1 MDSYEEDRYDDSI
14 YREIISTYKDNKNVA
29 IDENFDYDVSDTRR
43 PIYMVRG
50 KSITR
55 DQVIEILSREEPLF
69 DGWGSG
75 DSGIFDERGGRDIL
89 KNCFYRS
96 GYSWLSTFLFSDGT
110 IGGNILEF
118 KYPDPDEILPKWIEF
133 GLKYD
138 FLDMA
143 VGYTDQDEGM
153 CYHCRNAHN
162 KYFNEATSCNFCR
175 EERGKICERKT
186 CCDLEDCNKLK
197 DLLLKY
203 RDVDEELIKTPCAY
217 EYLYAHHFS
226 TRISHVNLVHRVK
239 QAIVISDGKVHVL
252 FGDNAVKAFKR
263 YYDKYNEDS
272 LVAMYDGRVF
282 DSSDWHIFGKDFI
295 KECFRYRNLSKKC
308 YDIAVEKGFIN
319 MIHDDAKVVTADFI
333 REEHAK
339 MTKKYGL
346 NGVVV

>member
-1 MDSYEEDRYDDSI
+1 MDSYEGNRREESI
-14 YREIISTYKDNKNVA
+14 YREILSEYRDNKNVV

-50 KSITR
+50 KGITR

-69 DGWGSG
+69 DGWDRK
-75 DSGIFDERGGRDIL
+75 DSGIFDERGNRGIL

-96 GYSWLSTFLFSDGT
+96 GYDWLSTFLFSDGT
-110 IGGNILEF
+110 IGGNILEL

-143 VGYTDQDEGM
+143 VGYTDQNEGM
-153 CYHCRNAHN
+153 CCYCRNAHE
-162 KYFNEATSCNFCR
+162 KYFSEAISCGFCR
-175 EERGKICERKT
+175 KELGKVCERKT
-186 CCDLEDCNKLK
+186 CCDLEDCDKLK

-203 RDVDEELIKTPCAY
+203 RDFDQELLKTPYSY
-217 EYLYAHHFS
+217 EYLFAHHFS
-226 TRISHVNLVHRVK
+226 TRLSHANLVHRVK
-239 QAIVISDGKVHVL
+239 QAIVISGGKVHVL
-252 FGDNAVKAFKR
+252 FGGNAVEAFKK

-282 DSSDWHIFGKDFI
+282 DSSGWHIFGKDFM
-295 KECFRYRNLSKKC
+295 KECFRYRNLSEEC
-308 YDIAVEKGFIN
+308 YDIAVEKGFISL
-319 MIHDDAKVVTADFI
+319 MPDDAKVVTAGFI

-339 MTKKYGL
+339 MTRRYGL
-346 NGVVV
+346 SGVVV